1 MGSHSEI
8 ARAFFV
14 ATAAG
19 DKTAIRAICSPDLKA
34 SQNGAPPMD
43 VDALARF
50 AAAVKRAV
58 PDFRYENAVRSDTPT
73 GFVEEH
79 DVCGTLPDGTAMRL
93 VVCVVA
99 DVAEGKITS
108 LREYLDSA
116 AAAGLIDALRR
127 AR

>member
-1 MGSHSEI
+1 MGRHSDI

-19 DKTAIRAICSPDLKA
+19 DKAAIRSICSADLSA

-43 VDALARF
+43 VGALAGF
-50 AAAVKRAV
+50 AAAVKRVV
-58 PDFRYENAVRSDTPT
+58 PDFRYENAVRADTQT

-79 DVCGTLPDGTAMRL
+79 DVCGTLPDGTSMRL
-93 VVCVVA
+93 AVCVVG
-99 DVAEGKITS
+99 DVDNGQITA

-116 AAAGLIDALRR
+116 AAAGLIAALRP